1 MKSGFVDKLLERL
14 DRLDPESIQEQF
26 LRLVRERG
34 LLETIFQ
41 SIQEGVIVVDSDGK
55 MSYANRAAEDLIGFS
70 FSESKDR
77 PISRTL
83 KEIDWN
89 RILDLGESEWSK
101 LISSEIEITYPAH
114 RFVSF
119 YAVPL
124 AEGDDEGGGAVIILR
139 DITHEREEEADLVES
154 ERINAV
160 QLLAAGVAH
169 EIGNPLNALNIH
181 LQLLEREIRGLPEDH
196 REHLGELVQVSVSEV
211 QRLDLI
217 ITQFLKAIRPREP
230 DLAIAMIDQ
239 LLEETL
245 LLIKQE
251 IQDRRIDV
259 RIDRPESLPQIRVDR
274 DQIKQVFF
282 NVIKNGLQ
290 AMGDGGSLH
299 VTLSVTD
306 RFVGIEFADSGQGIN
321 PEDIGKIFEPYHTTK
336 TEGSGLGL
344 MVVQRIVQDHGGQI
358 EVESKAGQ
366 GTRFTV
372 LLPLA
377 ERRIRRL
384 KEPGQKTD
392 APRVGTPS

>member
-1 MKSGFVDKLLERL
+1 MQTGFVEKLIERL

-55 MSYANRAAEDLIGFS
+55 MTYANRAAEELIGFS
-70 FSESKDR
+70 FSESLNR

-89 RILDLGESEWSK
+89 RILDLGESEWSR

-124 AEGDDEGGGAVIILR
+124 AADEEDGGGAVIILR
-139 DITHEREEEADLVES
+139 DITHEREAEADLVES

-181 LQLLEREIRGLPEDH
+181 LQLLEREIRNLSEED
-196 REHLGELVQVSVSEV
+196 REHLGELVRVSASEV

-217 ITQFLKAIRPREP
+217 ITQFLKAIRPTEP
-230 DLAIAMIDQ
+230 NLATARIDT

-245 LLIKQE
+245 VLLKQE
-251 IQDRRIDV
+251 IQNREIEV
-259 RIDRPESLPQIRVDR
+259 QIDRPESLPQIKVDR

-282 NVIKNGLQ
+282 NVIKNALQ
-290 AMGDGGSLH
+290 AMQDGGSLH
-299 VTLSVTD
+299 VTLSATD
-306 RFVGIEFADSGQGIN
+306 RFLGIAFADTGKGID

-336 TEGSGLGL
+336 SDGSGLGL
-344 MVVQRIVQDHGGQI
+344 MVVHRIVQDHGGQI

-384 KEPGQKTD
+384 EAPGKKQK
-392 APRVGTPS
+392 AAEVEVAG